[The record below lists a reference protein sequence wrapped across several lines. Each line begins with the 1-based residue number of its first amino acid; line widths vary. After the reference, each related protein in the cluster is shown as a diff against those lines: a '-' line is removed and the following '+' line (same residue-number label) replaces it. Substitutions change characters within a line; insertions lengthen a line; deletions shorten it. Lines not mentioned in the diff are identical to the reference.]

1 MAGGGSGAGQQAGKG
16 RQMGWL
22 RHVLTVLSVFIFL
35 LGCLVIGYM
44 AWVLATSVTVARFVD
59 GEMFWTYS
67 VITLGFSLFFSGL
80 LGWVGGA
87 SESPCL
93 VRLFLAF
100 IVLSLLIEV
109 GGIITLNILGQ
120 SFGDILEIGWQE
132 VNQGT
137 RNIVQDSLSCC
148 GWRGLDEF
156 RNNEPI
162 DESCYEKV
170 NEEELLVGLDGEEE
184 APRRMKQEPCMNN
197 LQEWFLENKITWVT
211 MLAVLAAVQ
220 VMCVGISVYI
230 LQRVSRLK
238 KLRSSGKRKLY
249 GSEEDRRFMGR
260 M

>member
-1 MAGGGSGAGQQAGKG
+1 MAGSSTGPVKG

-22 RHVLTVLSVFIFL
+22 RHVLTVLSVLIFM

-120 SFGDILEIGWQE
+120 SFGDILEMGWHE

-137 RNIVQDSLSCC
+137 RNIVQESLSCC

-170 NEEELLVGLDGEEE
+170 VEEEVLAGLDGEE
-184 APRRMKQEPCMNN
+184 APMRMKQEPCMNN

-220 VMCVGISVYI
+220 VMCVGIAVYI

-238 KLRSSGKRKLY
+238 KLRAHGKRKLY